1 MKIRL
6 GIPISA
12 LKPTSRGTSPEPRPV
27 VIKPFLSTSKG
38 GEGLAACDLEIDTTY
53 YKTNGDDPLAL
64 GDKIYIDPEG
74 TKPLIFN
81 EFFLAYQKADKSSG
95 YYGMTVKD
103 SNVVTT
109 IGNCPTPLLPFSA
122 TIKPAERPEEACEQ
136 AEYGLLYKE
145 GEGNIV
151 RGDTIYKSDVRDG
164 RNVADPG
171 YYKEA
176 SSGNSFEI
184 IRFGR
189 ADDPRSCGPGFAGPT
204 PVGADPE

>member
-27 VIKPFLSTSKG
+27 VIKSFLSTLEG
-38 GEGLAACDLEIDTTY
+38 GEGLEACDFEIDTIY

-74 TKPLIFN
+74 TKPLIT
-81 EFFLAYQKADKSSG
+81 EFLLAYLKADKSSG
-95 YYGMTVKD
+95 YYGMTVEG
-103 SNVVTT
+103 SNVVTV
-109 IGNCPTPLLPFSA
+109 IGNCSKPLLPFDS

-151 RGDTIYKSDVRDG
+151 RGDIIYKSDVRDNK
-164 RNVADPG
+164 NVADPG

-176 SSGNSFEI
+176 SSGNSFQI
-184 IRFGR
+184 KDFGR
-189 ADDPRSCGPGFAGPT
+189 ADDPRSCVLNMGM
-204 PVGADPE
+204 

>member
-53 YKTNGDDPLAL
+53 YKNNGDDPLAL

-74 TKPLIFN
+74 TKPLIT
-81 EFFLAYQKADKSSG
+81 EFFLAYKKADKSSG
-95 YYGMTVKD
+95 YYGLTKG
-103 SNVVTT
+103 SNVVSNV
-109 IGNCPTPLLPFSA
+109 GNCPTPLLPFSA
-122 TIKPAERPEEACEQ
+122 TIKPVVEPEEACAQ

-164 RNVADPG
+164 KNVADPG

-176 SSGNSFEI
+176 SSGNSFQI
-184 IRFGR
+184 KDFGR
-189 ADDPRSCGPGFAGPT
+189 ADDPKSCGPGFVDVDAGM
-204 PVGADPE
+204 V

>member
-1 MKIRL
+1 MKIGL
-6 GIPISA
+6 GILISA
-12 LKPTSRGTSPEPRPV
+12 LKPGSGGIPPKPIPV
-27 VIKPFLSTSKG
+27 VIKPFLSTSRG
-38 GEGLAACDLEIDTTY
+38 GEGLAACDFEIDTTY
-53 YKTNGDDPLAL
+53 YKNNGDEPLAL

-74 TKPLIFN
+74 TKPLTT
-81 EFFLAYQKADKSSG
+81 EVWLAYQKADRSSG
-95 YYGMTVKD
+95 YYGMTKD
-103 SNVVTT
+103 SNVVSF
-109 IGNCPTPLLPFSA
+109 IGNCPAPLLPFDS

-151 RGDTIYKSDVRDG
+151 RGDTIYKSDVRDNT
-164 RNVADPG
+164 NVADPG

-184 IRFGR
+184 VRFGR

>member
-27 VIKPFLSTSKG
+27 VIKSFLSTLEG
-38 GEGLAACDLEIDTTY
+38 GEGLEACDFEIDTIY

-64 GDKIYIDPEG
+64 GDKIYIDPKG
-74 TKPLIFN
+74 TKPLIT
-81 EFFLAYQKADKSSG
+81 EFFLAYKKADKSSG
-95 YYGMTVKD
+95 YYGLTKG
-103 SNVVTT
+103 SNVVSNV
-109 IGNCPTPLLPFSA
+109 GNCPTPLLPFRA
-122 TIKPAERPEEACEQ
+122 TIKPVVEPEEACAQ

-151 RGDTIYKSDVRDG
+151 KGDTIYKSDVRDG
-164 RNVADPG
+164 KNVADPG

-176 SSGNSFEI
+176 SSGNSFQI
-184 IRFGR
+184 KDFGR
-189 ADDPRSCGPGFAGPT
+189 ADDPRSCVLDMGM
-204 PVGADPE
+204 